1 MEIELDSIPLI
12 DHHCHTIVDNA
23 LGKDVK
29 NLIRNTSEASENYP
43 LSDLKE
49 TLTFEYMK
57 SYVNKVSNANC
68 DSMKDL
74 ENLFS
79 NINYNNYVY
88 KIFRDNNYAQLF
100 VDTGFHPRQ
109 NIDLDEMSNI
119 TGTKVFPV
127 LRIEKLAEDIKMDSS
142 SFSEW
147 WERILENVKNARKNG
162 YIGAKSII
170 AYRSGLKIEPVS
182 LKDAKQ
188 AFQSWGKK
196 RLENDVLLNF
206 LIWEIAPILA
216 EHNLPLQFHV
226 GYGDSDTD
234 LLKGNPLLLRCFI
247 EEFTPKG
254 LKLTLLHTY
263 PYHREAGYLTSVYS
277 GVYFDISL
285 IIPLGAFGAT
295 RVMSEALELAPLSRF
310 LFASDAHTRPELYGL
325 GAELYRKALHDILY
339 KIFKQNII
347 TTDKVYNWAEMVL
360 HQNAFNLYWRK

>member
-1 MEIELDSIPLI
+1 
-12 DHHCHTIVDNA
+12 
-23 LGKDVK
+23 
-29 NLIRNTSEASENYP
+29 
-43 LSDLKE
+43 
-49 TLTFEYMK
+49 
-57 SYVNKVSNANC
+57 
-68 DSMKDL
+68 
-74 ENLFS
+74 
-79 NINYNNYVY
+79 NYVY

-226 GYGDSDTD
+226 GY
-234 LLKGNPLLLRCFI
+234 
-247 EEFTPKG
+247 
-254 LKLTLLHTY
+254 
-263 PYHREAGYLTSVYS
+263 
-277 GVYFDISL
+277 
-285 IIPLGAFGAT
+285 
-295 RVMSEALELAPLSRF
+295 
-310 LFASDAHTRPELYGL
+310 
-325 GAELYRKALHDILY
+325 
-339 KIFKQNII
+339 
-347 TTDKVYNWAEMVL
+347 
-360 HQNAFNLYWRK
+360 